1 MNFDSVSELIVCVCV
16 CVHACMCMCVCVY
29 VHICVCV
36 CKRARAHV
44 CVCVC
49 VCVCG
54 AQGILLIIT
63 YTLVPQSLEICGT
76 GEEKEGPKVIEWRSG
91 GWGGVDVHWMERKR
105 TV

>member
-1 MNFDSVSELIVCVCV
+1 MCVGKRA
-16 CVHACMCMCVCVY
+16 CVHM
-29 VHICVCV
+29 
-36 CKRARAHV
+36 
-44 CVCVC
+44 CVC

-63 YTLVPQSLEICGT
+63 YTLVPQSLKICGT

-91 GWGGVDVHWMERKR
+91 SGGWGVADVHWIERKR

>member
-1 MNFDSVSELIVCVCV
+1 MNFDSVSELIVCV

-36 CKRARAHV
+36 CKRARAH
-44 CVCVC
+44 VC

>member
-1 MNFDSVSELIVCVCV
+1 MCVCVGV
-16 CVHACMCMCVCVY
+16 CVHARLCVCGQASV
-29 VHICVCV
+29 
-36 CKRARAHV
+36 RA
-44 CVCVC
+44 CVC

-63 YTLVPQSLEICGT
+63 YTLVPQSLKICGT

-91 GWGGVDVHWMERKR
+91 GWGVADVHWIERKR

>member
-1 MNFDSVSELIVCVCV
+1 MRTCVRVYVHVCVCV
-16 CVHACMCMCVCVY
+16 CVCASELA
-29 VHICVCV
+29 
-36 CKRARAHV
+36 RAR
-44 CVCVC
+44 VC

-91 GWGGVDVHWMERKR
+91 GWSGADVHWIERKR

>member
-1 MNFDSVSELIVCVCV
+1 MCVRV
-16 CVHACMCMCVCVY
+16 CVHARLCVCGQASV
-29 VHICVCV
+29 
-36 CKRARAHV
+36 RA
-44 CVCVC
+44 C

-63 YTLVPQSLEICGT
+63 YTLVPQSLEIYGT

-91 GWGGVDVHWMERKR
+91 SGGWGVADVHWIERKR

>member
-1 MNFDSVSELIVCVCV
+1 MCVGV
-16 CVHACMCMCVCVY
+16 CVHARLCVCGQASV
-29 VHICVCV
+29 
-36 CKRARAHV
+36 RAY
-44 CVCVC
+44 VCVC

-63 YTLVPQSLEICGT
+63 YTLVPQSLKICGT

-91 GWGGVDVHWMERKR
+91 SGGWGVADVHWIERKR